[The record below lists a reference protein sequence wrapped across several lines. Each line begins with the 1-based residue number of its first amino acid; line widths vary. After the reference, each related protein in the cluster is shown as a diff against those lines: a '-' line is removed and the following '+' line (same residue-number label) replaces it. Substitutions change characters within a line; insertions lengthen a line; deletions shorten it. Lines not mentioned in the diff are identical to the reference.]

1 MKLFKIYCLVWLSL
15 SLLLSLK
22 TGIDYFVNDASV
34 GFLVLFIAG
43 IWSSLLSMLLL
54 RLIRKTTKN

>member
-43 IWSSLLSMLLL
+43 IWSSLLSTLLL